1 MSARFIVL
9 EGGDGSGKT
18 TQVALLSDW
27 LDELGVEHVATRE
40 PGGTPLGE
48 AVRSVVLGR
57 TDLDVPAASEL
68 FLYLAS
74 RAAFV
79 RDVVRPAL
87 AAGKVVVSDRFDLST
102 LAYQGYGRGLP
113 VEEVRRAI
121 ALATGGLR
129 PDVTLLLDVEV
140 EEGVARRRAGGNR
153 AGRFDLLHEPDRIE
167 REGDVFLRRVREGY
181 LALAADDERVR
192 VLSGL
197 GSPTQVQERV
207 RAALTGLFPETFA
220 RGTV

>member
-1 MSARFIVL
+1 ML

-74 RAAFV
+74 RAVFV